1 MTEGPDIRSP
11 WEGLMISETT
21 NAVIHLSKHSS
32 KEILINAITELD
44 LTPDNLVTIYASA
57 YFDTAGL
64 DKETRGEEAEQLL

>member
-1 MTEGPDIRSP
+1 
-11 WEGLMISETT
+11 MISEAT

-57 YFDTAGL
+57 YFDAVGL
-64 DKETRGEEAEQLL
+64 DRETRGDEAEQLL

>member
-1 MTEGPDIRSP
+1 
-11 WEGLMISETT
+11 MISEAT

-44 LTPDNLVTIYASA
+44 LTPDNLLTIYASA

-64 DKETRGEEAEQLL
+64 DKETRGEEAEQLR